1 MLMDDS
7 EPLADAVNRE
17 SANRFLA
24 AADAKGAC
32 VETSA
37 RGFKLYKR
45 FAPIEETAFFGRKM
59 WKYVE
64 KSENLDWN
72 W

>member
-45 FAPIEETAFFGRKM
+45 FAPIEETAFFG
-59 WKYVE
+59 WN
-64 KSENLDWN
+64 KSGEV
-72 W
+72 